1 MSSKRALIKALRF
14 YKNKEKKQKWNTAC
28 MCFVCDNHPLLS
40 DDEITYIKNYA
51 INLDER
57 SK

>member
-1 MSSKRALIKALRF
+1 MSSKKSLIKALRF
-14 YKNKEKKQKWNTAC
+14 YKKKDKKQKWNTVC
-28 MCFVCDNHPLLS
+28 MCFVTDNYHLLS